1 MGGRLVDTAFL
12 GRCPASIKSRQTSPT
27 GDERQNKSKSGP
39 SPADSLNESQLA
51 ARSGTSPPRRT
62 SPTTPMRTAS
72 LDAVTSTPHAGVI
85 AVRGHVGAAAGL
97 ATMHKARTRYREV
110 RDEGGCGDGRSCG
123 NGWNDAGEGPRAA
136 SGDK

>member
-62 SPTTPMRTAS
+62 SPTSPMRTAS
-72 LDAVTSTPHAGVI
+72 LDALAPATSVPPTRRVLLI
-85 AVRGHVGAAAGL
+85 VRL
-97 ATMHKARTRYREV
+97 RSERARRRY
-110 RDEGGCGDGRSCG
+110 
-123 NGWNDAGEGPRAA
+123 APRL
-136 SGDK
+136 